1 MAHQTIKST
10 EYATLLL
17 MGSQVIGGEVIE
29 QSGDSHRIGGGA
41 RLRLRLRMG
50 SPRNGG
56 DEGEKDAASE
66 TQAGPASSGAQQQQ
80 QQQQQ
85 GEVMGVDARCVINS
99 AGLHAQEVAA
109 CIRGLPAAAIPPR
122 HLAKGN
128 YFSLASSLPS
138 SSSPPTALSS
148 SLSDTQASTPSPSTS
163 TSAGTPFARLVYPVP
178 EPGGL
183 GIHYTLDMAGRAKFG
198 PDVEWVQGVDYVV
211 RARCECEFK
220 LLFFLLIIWGRP
232 CRGYFK
238 HAGPDLPCPGCCP
251 TALLQVDPSL
261 PLPSPP
267 LLLQVEPSRAERFYA
282 LMRRYLPSLPPPLLC
297 CRWTPPGPIAST
309 PRCGAIC
316 PACPLPSSAAG

>member
-198 PDVEWVQGVDYVV
+198 PDVEWVQGFDYVV

-220 LLFFLLIIWGRP
+220 LCSFFLSFGGDLVAATSNM
-232 CRGYFK
+232 RGLTSP
-238 HAGPDLPCPGCCP
+238 APVA
-251 TALLQVDPSL
+251 ALLHCCRLTP
-261 PLPSPP
+261 PFPSPP
-267 LLLQVEPSRAERFYA
+267 LRC
-282 LMRRYLPSLPPPLLC
+282 C
-297 CRWTPPGPIAST
+297 CRLNPPVPNAST
-309 PRCGAIC
+309 P
-316 PACPLPSSAAG
+316 

>member
-220 LLFFLLIIWGRP
+220 LCSFFLSFGGDLVAATSNM
-232 CRGYFK
+232 RGLTSP
-238 HAGPDLPCPGCCP
+238 APVA
-251 TALLQVDPSL
+251 ALLHCCRLTP
-261 PLPSPP
+261 PFPSPP
-267 LLLQVEPSRAERFYA
+267 LRC
-282 LMRRYLPSLPPPLLC
+282 C
-297 CRWTPPGPIAST
+297 CRLNPPVPNAST
-309 PRCGAIC
+309 P
-316 PACPLPSSAAG
+316 

>member
-1 MAHQTIKST
+1 M
-10 EYATLLL
+10 LLL

-29 QSGDSHRIGGGA
+29 QRGDSHRSGGSA

-50 SPRNGG
+50 SPPRNGG
-56 DEGEKDAASE
+56 DEGEKDAASAM
-66 TQAGPASSGAQQQQ
+66 QAGPASSGAQQQQ
-80 QQQQQ
+80 QLQQQ
-85 GEVMGVDARCVINS
+85 GEVTEVDAWCVINS
-99 AGLHAQEVAA
+99 AGLHAQEVASH
-109 CIRGLPAAAIPPR
+109 IQGLPAASIPPR

-138 SSSPPTALSS
+138 SSSPPTAFLS
-148 SLSDTQASTPSPSTS
+148 SLSDTPASTPSPSTS
-163 TSAGTPFARLVYPVP
+163 ASAGAPFARLIYPVP

-220 LLFFLLIIWGRP
+220 LLFFLLIIWGQP

-251 TALLQVDPSL
+251 TALLQVHPSL
-261 PLPSPP
+261 PLP
-267 LLLQVEPSRAERFYA
+267 
-282 LMRRYLPSLPPPLLC
+282 
-297 CRWTPPGPIAST
+297 G
-309 PRCGAIC
+309 
-316 PACPLPSSAAG
+316 